1 MYEWLCANRL
11 SINTGKT
18 EFIVF
23 RPSRNK
29 RSERLTLKLH
39 HTKLFES
46 SKIKYLGIIIDNKL
60 NWKGHIAELSKK
72 LSRAVGLIYKIRHM
86 CPTAVLRSLY
96 FSLFHSHLSY
106 GLVLWGTTNQ
116 SYIDKI
122 RTLQNRALKA
132 IAFTNNDIN
141 TNTNHIYFDLKI
153 LNIDHQL
160 QVQLPSLMWDYDHN
174 TLPLPYLDHFKRANL
189 VHNYR
194 TRAASKGSLYHC
206 KVHTYKHGIKYFNY
220 LGIKIL
226 NDLKSMRIYQ
236 DATCN
241 SYFMKELKS
250 DLLSSYTTH

>member
-1 MYEWLCANRL
+1 MCKSL
-11 SINTGKT
+11 NTGKT

-29 RSERLTLKLH
+29 TSERLTLKLH

-72 LSRAVGLIYKIRHM
+72 LSRAVGLIYKIKHM

-106 GLVLWGTTNQ
+106 GLVLWGTANQ

-153 LNIDHQL
+153 LYIDHQL
-160 QVQLPSLMWDYDHN
+160 QVQLSSLIWDYDHN
-174 TLPLPYLDHFKRANL
+174 TLPLSLRDHFKRANL

-194 TRAASKGSLYHC
+194 TRAASKGSLHHC
-206 KVHTYKHGIKYFNY
+206 KVHTYKHGIS
-220 LGIKIL
+220 IKV
-226 NDLKSMRIYQ
+226 
-236 DATCN
+236 
-241 SYFMKELKS
+241 
-250 DLLSSYTTH
+250 